1 MFQVKDVAALR
12 CALAGWPFLVEERPE
27 LGRSGVCIY
36 ADDEDGS
43 GHWSDWQVADEES
56 GTETELWVP
65 GMIGKHLVEGQVAV
79 FVHAGAEARRYVQ
92 GYAVASDWRGRLV
105 RVDLESVY
113 GRAARRFGVDP
124 VSIRR
129 AVF

>member
-1 MFQVKDVAALR
+1 MANYYGVGRSNMFQVKDVAALR

-43 GHWSDWQVADEES
+43 GHWSDW
-56 GTETELWVP
+56 
-65 GMIGKHLVEGQVAV
+65 QVAV